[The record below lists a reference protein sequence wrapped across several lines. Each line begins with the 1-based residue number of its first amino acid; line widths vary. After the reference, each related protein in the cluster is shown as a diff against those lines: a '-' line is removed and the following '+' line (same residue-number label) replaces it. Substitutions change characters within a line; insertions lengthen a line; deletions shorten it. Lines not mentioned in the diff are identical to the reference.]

1 MERGKTRI
9 NPIILSIKWNWS
21 HPYKLV
27 ALSILRDIK
36 YAYVYTQYMCVYMQV
51 CLLRRPRSKDIS
63 VVLNTPVPCQILFF
77 TFLSHWKEPRLLR
90 EIVVP
95 ELGHRKYK
103 INPEYIIVSR
113 WASTNREVEGEPTMV
128 PKSLIMEIHRPV
140 QIIMELGQW
149 REPMKRL
156 KMKKAGN
163 TQNIIRIKVWPI
175 PTKFLEMETWKL
187 TPQPHCVS
195 IVTLLCGQLCLS

>member
-1 MERGKTRI
+1 M
-9 NPIILSIKWNWS
+9 
-21 HPYKLV
+21 
-27 ALSILRDIK
+27 
-36 YAYVYTQYMCVYMQV
+36 YTHIRV
-51 CLLRRPRSKDIS
+51 CLLTRPRSKGVS
-63 VVLNTPVPCQILFF
+63 VVVNTPGPYQIFFF
-77 TFLSHWKEPRLLR
+77 TFLSHSKEPGLLR
-90 EIVVP
+90 ASVVP

-103 INPEYIIVSR
+103 INPARITVSL

-128 PKSLIMEIHRPV
+128 PRSLTMEIHPPV

-149 REPMKRL
+149 RELMKRL

-163 TQNIIRIKVWPI
+163 TQNIIRIEVWPI
-175 PTKFLEMETWKL
+175 PTKSLEMETWKL